1 MVSHLKQVAV
11 SSKDKFREEKIM
23 RNLIEILSF
32 IADCIAIIEL
42 ILKILEALADW
53 IERHWPVIAAKCEM
67 ITWRVPRFVI

>member
-1 MVSHLKQVAV
+1 
-11 SSKDKFREEKIM
+11 M